1 MIDISSLFFSY
12 SDSPPW
18 LLHDLDL
25 RVRPG
30 DYISVLGDNGSGKS
44 TLSRILLVY
53 LEPSRGNVRVDT
65 KDIGYVPQRRDVG
78 DRDFPLTV
86 YEALNT
92 FRRLKKL
99 SPDDLKSALQHVDLT
114 GREAELIGS
123 LSGGQQ
129 QKLLIARALM
139 GDPPLIILDEPST
152 GIDPTSQKD
161 IYELLSHMS
170 KVHGTTIISVEH
182 NIEAAMANST
192 RIYHLAG
199 GSGHICTPAQY
210 MAEHTP

>member
-1 MIDISSLFFSY
+1 MIDISNLYFSY
-12 SDSPPW
+12 NDAPPW
-18 LLHDLDL
+18 LLEDLHL
-25 RVRPG
+25 QVKPG

-44 TLSRILLVY
+44 TLMRILLRF
-53 LEPSRGNVRVDT
+53 LEPTRGSIRVDT

-92 FRRLKKL
+92 FRHLKKL
-99 SPDDLKSALQHVDLT
+99 PPIELRKALEHVDLT
-114 GREAELIGS
+114 GHDSDLVGS

-129 QKLLIARALM
+129 QKMLIARALM
-139 GDPPLIILDEPST
+139 GDPPLLILDEPST
-152 GIDPTSQKD
+152 GIDPASQRD

-170 KVHGTTIISVEH
+170 KIHGTTIISVEH
-182 NIEAAMANST
+182 NIDAAMANST
-192 RIYHLAG
+192 RIYHLSA

-210 MAEHTP
+210 LAEHGL